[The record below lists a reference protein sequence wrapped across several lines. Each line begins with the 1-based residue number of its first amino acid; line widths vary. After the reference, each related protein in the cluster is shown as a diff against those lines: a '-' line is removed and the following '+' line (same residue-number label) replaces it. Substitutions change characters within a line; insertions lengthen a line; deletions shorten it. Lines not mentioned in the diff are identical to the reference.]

1 MVFMFCRVATR
12 HCTTD
17 SEPPGCL
24 APPPCSRSLGRF
36 ISTFALSIILLSN
49 NRFAS
54 ATRISVL
61 HFAGKFVFSWLI
73 NWTEKP
79 VSSILVW
86 SKGGSM
92 PAQSF
97 GGGAASGGG
106 GSAPAGAP
114 AAGASPGGG
123 AAPPRQQ
130 RQRARRGQATDP
142 HSIAERVRHS
152 PTTFPF
158 SLHFLMPAS
167 LYSSPPAL
175 CWSSTILG
183 RQFDLSQTSISLS
196 LAPI

>member
-1 MVFMFCRVATR
+1 MHGAAAVPPQFGQV
-12 HCTTD
+12 HQDVCT
-17 SEPPGCL
+17 L
-24 APPPCSRSLGRF
+24 NY
-36 ISTFALSIILLSN
+36 ISN
-49 NRFAS
+49 NSRFAS
-54 ATRISVL
+54 ALMAQATGKATRISVL

-97 GGGAASGGG
+97 GGGAAAGGG

-130 RQRARRGQATDP
+130 RLRARRGQATDP

-183 RQFDLSQTSISLS
+183 RQFDLSETSISLS